1 MHTLRLPLKTN
12 RNTEAL
18 FEKRFHLIER
28 IHNQTVKHAKKLL
41 TKLDKSKEYRI
52 LRKEYGKYKAK
63 ADAGDESAAAQKTLT
78 ADKMNAFRI
87 GLGLSKNASDKYV
100 SEMQHKYKKHIN
112 SHQAQVEA
120 ERVWAGVEKV
130 LFDDGNDIHYKKY
143 AEFRTI
149 RGKNHTT
156 GIFFRENPSDK
167 RCPYYVKWGTTVI
180 PVKMPDITKA
190 DLPDGGN
197 YITESLNNEIKYCEI
212 VRLWFKSGWHYYVN
226 IYLDGDAP
234 EKIRPG
240 TSTMGID
247 EGPSTAAAVSEDLV
261 ILEELAPKCKDYN
274 RQIVRLQRQIDASAR
289 QTNPEKFNEDGTAKK
304 KSEYNGSRWVF
315 SKSCLRKKSMV
326 RELYRR
332 KSEYSTHMHGNMTNR
347 MVNNASVFITEP
359 MDFKALAKR
368 VKETKRQNNIS
379 VIKKPD
385 GTEQVICKYKRKKR
399 FGKSVTDRS
408 PAELMRILQR
418 KCSQYGLLYYEV
430 DKWEYRASQYD
441 HKTNTY
447 TKIQLSQR
455 FKVIEWNKV
464 QRDLYSAF
472 LLSCRR
478 NPKKPNR
485 KKCKEL
491 FSHFVEMH
499 DMLIHQMKTNGIS
512 RPACFGF

>member
-18 FEKRFHLIER
+18 LEKRFRLIER

-52 LRKEYGKYKAK
+52 LRKEYGEYKAN
-63 ADAGDESAAAQKTLT
+63 ADAGDELAAAQKTIT
-78 ADKMNAFRI
+78 ADKMNAFRA
-87 GLGLSKNASDKYV
+87 GLGLSKNAFDKYV

-130 LFDDGNDIHYKKY
+130 LFGDGEDVHYKKGV
-143 AEFRTI
+143 EFRTI

-156 GIFFRENPSDK
+156 GIFFRKNLSNK
-167 RCPYYVKWGTTVI
+167 KCPYSVKWGTLTI

-197 YITESLNNEIKYCEI
+197 YIAESLNNEIKYCEI

-234 EKIRPG
+234 EKVRPG
-240 TSTMGID
+240 TSIMGID
-247 EGPSTAAAVSEDLV
+247 EGPSTAAAASEDLV

-274 RQIVRLQRQIDASAR
+274 RRIARLQHQIDASVR

-304 KSEYNGSRWVF
+304 KSEYNGTRWRF
-315 SKSCLRKKSMV
+315 SKACLRKKARI

-332 KSEYSTHMHGNMTNR
+332 KSEYSTHMHGNMANR
-347 MVNNASVFITEP
+347 MVNDASVFITEP

-368 VKETKRQNNIS
+368 AKETKRQNNAS

-385 GTEQVICKYKRKKR
+385 GTEQAIFKYKKKKR

-441 HKTNTY
+441 HETDTY
-447 TKIQLSQR
+447 TKTQLSQR
-455 FKVIEWNKV
+455 FKAIGGKKV

-478 NPKKPNR
+478 HSKKPNR

-491 FSHFVEMH
+491 FPHFIEMQ
-499 DMLIHQMKTNGIS
+499 DLLIHQMKANGIS